1 MNKKLLAVA
10 VGAALAG
17 SIGAAQADVQLFGQ
31 LDTSIDSHDCQT
43 NCNGYSAYQ
52 GYFKGDGSKKLNMN
66 SNFSYFGIKG
76 AEDLGNGIKAIFN
89 ATFSYSTV
97 GHGVGG
103 TFNSYGSNSI
113 TDNEKWLGL
122 SGDFGAVRAGTVT
135 TPYSDHGAML
145 DPFYGTSLE
154 ANKGGLQSLNLHD
167 EYRANQFANGL
178 SERTLRYDSPDMN
191 GLSASG
197 FYTMGR
203 SSTPGATTYGN
214 KHNPYGLGVQYK
226 NGNILAFADWLT
238 SSQGSDVRDKD
249 KAFDLGGRYAMGNI
263 GMFAMYERG
272 GLVYPISGGAGG
284 STIYP
289 GMSSNQW
296 HLGGDFTMGN
306 TMLYAAYGRG
316 TESNVIVASGG
327 TPVTNATVKHRAWT
341 LGAKHNL
348 SARTSVYAGWNSLNR
363 DGDGHSDHF
372 GVGMN
377 LKF

>member
-17 SIGAAQADVQLFGQ
+17 SIGIAQADVQLFGQ

-52 GYFKGDGSKKLNMN
+52 GYAKGDGSKKLNMN

-113 TDNEKWLGL
+113 SDNKKWLGL

-154 ANKGGLQSLNLHD
+154 ANKGGLQSLRLHD
-167 EYRANQFANGL
+167 EYRAGQFANGL
-178 SERTLRYDSPDMN
+178 SERTMRYDSPDMN
-191 GLSASG
+191 GLSGSA

-203 SSTPGATTYGN
+203 SSFKYGN
-214 KHNPYGLGVQYK
+214 KHNPFGLGMQYK

-238 SSQGSDVRDKD
+238 SAQGSDVRNKD

-272 GLVYPISGGAGG
+272 GLVYPISSATVSGV
-284 STIYP
+284 TTTTYP

-316 TESNVIVASGG
+316 SESNVNVPSTGAI
-327 TPVTNATVKHRAWT
+327 TYKTVKHRAWT